1 MANNKDRQIQLSA
14 LKYIEDNP
22 DLTQRQLASKLGVS
36 LGKSHYLINE
46 LIKKGWLKLSN
57 FKNSRNKVAYLY
69 VLTPKGLTNKARI
82 TREYLYYKLEQF
94 ERIKQEIDDLKQEVD
109 D

>member
-69 VLTPKGLTNKARI
+69 VLTPKGLKNKARI

-94 ERIKQEIDDLKQEVD
+94 ERIKQEIDDLKREVD